1 MRHLTILVDMDDT
14 IENLA
19 EAWVAYLNARHQT
32 STSLSDITDW
42 DISKAFPT
50 LTKEQVYAPLFEDTF
65 WSWVKPMKGASE
77 TLQKLIADGH
87 TVLIV
92 TSNYIELPDPGGQN
106 GAGVVPLLP
115 IPDMERCHHHS
126 P

>member
-32 STSLSDITDW
+32 STDLSDITDW

-50 LTKEQVYAPLFEDTF
+50 LTKEQVYAPLLEDALELGQTDERRIGGTA
-65 WSWVKPMKGASE
+65 KANRRR
-77 TLQKLIADGH
+77 TYCADC
-87 TVLIV
+87 
-92 TSNYIELPDPGGQN
+92 NYIELSDAGG
-106 GAGVVPLLP
+106 
-115 IPDMERCHHHS
+115 
-126 P
+126 

>member
-32 STSLSDITDW
+32 STNLSDITDW

-50 LTKEQVYAPLFEDTF
+50 LTKEQVYAPLFEDAFLELGQTNGRR
-65 WSWVKPMKGASE
+65 VRGAAK
-77 TLQKLIADGH
+77 TNCRWTYCADCDH
-87 TVLIV
+87 IK
-92 TSNYIELPDPGGQN
+92 LPDHGGQN